1 MKKIYFYL
9 FVISS
14 FTIQAVFSQG
24 ANCASSD
31 AFCAGGSS
39 LTFQNSTGTTTETG
53 IDYECLGSQPNPAWF
68 YMQIGISG
76 NINFQISQATNG
88 GNPIDVDY
96 IVWGPFATPSCGAAN
111 LNPATSVSC
120 SFSAAAVENFTL
132 PNAQVGQIYVVLL
145 TNYSG
150 QAGNITVTQTNAGQP
165 GAGATDCNIV
175 CPLSLDDQ
183 VICVGGQAILTAT
196 ISGATSYV
204 WTGPSGPIPGNNQS
218 ITVTQPGTYT
228 VVVNKPGC
236 VANAT
241 TSADVS
247 YYAAPP
253 INPPV
258 NLQQCSNLPTFNLN
272 DATAN
277 IFNGTG
283 LNPGD
288 FEVYFH
294 TTQNGAQ
301 NIDNSIPNPA
311 VYTPGGTGGTVYI
324 SVTDNGPTS
333 SGCISVFSF
342 TVGFDTCT
350 ATPNPPPTLT
360 LCESSLGSG
369 TAVFNFAPQTPIVLG
384 TNSAAD
390 YTVTY
395 HLTQNDAD
403 NDTGAIGPN
412 NVVGTNG
419 QTIYVRLE
427 ENANPLTYGTTTF
440 QLEVNALPTATIS
453 GSTTICSGTDAV
465 ITFNGTPNA
474 TVTYTVDGGANET
487 IVLDA
492 TGTNS
497 ITTPALTTNSTYTLV
512 SVINTATTCGRLV
525 SGSATVTVRQLPTA
539 TVSGTTAVCQNAT
552 APLITFTGANGS
564 APYTFNYTINNV
576 AQPPLTTVSGNSA
589 TVTVPTNVVGSFAYT
604 LVSVESSGTPACS
617 QNQTGT
623 ATVTVNP
630 LPTATISGTI
640 SVCLNDPEPQV
651 VITGANGTAP
661 YTFTYTLNG
670 GLPVTTL
677 SSGNSLIINV
687 PTTATGTFTYD
698 LISVQDASATTCS
711 QTLTGSATVTI
722 NSAPTIF
729 TPSDYVVCDDSYN
742 NDGFY
747 CGFDL
752 TTKINEITGGDP
764 NIVVEFFETSTSGS
778 PIASPY
784 CNIDPG
790 LQTIYVRAYNTGSPS
805 CFSTTT
811 FNLIVNPLPLANPV
825 ISNYE
830 LCDYTNPGDGVEV
843 FTLNSKDTEIA
854 NGQSNVSIA
863 YYESLSDAQT
873 QTGAL
878 PNLYPNTSSPQE
890 IWIVIT
896 NTVTGCNSISSFF
909 LVVNPLPVAVTP
921 DPIFQCSNGV
931 SNQAIFDLTV
941 NESVSTG
948 GATGVVVTY
957 HNSLAEAQNELSPLN
972 ALSYLGTDNE
982 TVYIRIED
990 INTGCY
996 SITTQLLR
1004 VTLGPLALTPPAL
1017 HYCDPNNDGFGVF
1030 NLEDA
1035 TLAIQGGSLQTGVSV
1050 TYHET
1055 PTDALI
1061 GGNPLTSPYENIN
1074 DWNQTIYVRVFYT
1087 LTGCANYV
1095 ELELIVD
1102 PTPEA
1107 TEPNDYELCDYT
1119 GAVGFESFDLTT
1131 TVPQILGSIDPLTH
1145 TVTFHT
1151 SLGDAQNDT
1160 GAITSVTGYVS
1171 ATATLYVRVENNNT
1185 GCFDIVTLELI
1196 VNPLPNSSQP
1206 NYPQYTLCDYNGAVG
1221 FEVFNL
1227 ADQVDDILLGQTG
1240 MTVSFYPSLNDAQN
1254 NTNEITNLQYQNQD
1268 IYVQTLGIRITNSTT
1283 GCYVISTMD
1292 IRVVPLPTP
1301 IPPTQPYTICDD
1313 NQDGYAG
1320 FDLNTLTTDI
1330 LQGAPYI
1337 ITYHETFTDAETGSS
1352 AIDTTVLYDNL
1363 YAFTQT
1369 LYVRAVD
1376 PNTGCV
1382 TVMPIVLRVNP
1393 SPIAPINLDNIE
1405 VCDQDNNTQNATTGV
1420 DLTVRTAD
1428 VLAQQPL
1435 AASNYTV
1442 TYYTSS
1448 TAAQQGTSPI
1458 IPATNYVTTSQKIW
1472 VRVEDNN
1479 TGCYNIGSFDI
1490 IVNIPL
1496 LLTTPTPLSLC
1507 DDDANPNDQFH
1518 SFDLTVR
1525 DVMITQGLSGYTV
1538 TYYST
1543 YALAQVGGASDI
1555 ADFTN
1560 YTNVQ
1565 PAVQTLGVRV
1575 TSAAGCYSVTT
1586 LDIRVLPIPTP
1597 NTNPPSLGAQCDYNN
1612 PGDMLEYFDLTVNA
1626 AYILNNDPN
1635 LTLEY
1640 YNSQADAINQVNP
1653 IINPS
1658 NALVGDVDPN
1668 EQSVWIR
1675 VENNRVDYL
1684 GNNCYVLVEQ
1694 PLTVNALPTVAT
1706 IADYQICEA
1715 DPSGVND
1722 GFEVFDLT
1730 SQITALMANNPTP
1743 PTYTVRFYEDAAL
1756 TIPIN
1761 TPAAY
1766 TNLTNPQTIYVQIT
1780 NDVTTCR
1787 SVVGQ
1792 FNILVNPKP
1801 TINIVMA
1808 DMLEC
1813 DYDGVNDGLM
1823 LYTQNPT
1830 NAQPSLAGYV
1840 DDILGAGQT
1849 APTYLVEFYFNS
1861 QADADAGNS
1870 ANALTNL
1877 DTYQVQTGTYWIRV
1891 TNTVTGCYQLDS
1903 FDVVIEQL
1911 AEPVITSNTGSNI
1924 ACVNWNQT
1932 IVNNNLILDSGIT
1945 APNYTFNW
1953 YADGNLITGA
1963 NSSTYAV
1970 TDINADS
1977 VTYTVEA
1984 VSVNPPLLGCVSVIT
1999 AASTFEVVRSGA
2011 AANITYTVTNAFA
2024 ENQIITVTNDGYG
2037 VYEYSLDDGPRQASN
2052 VFENVSL
2059 GSHTIYVWDVRSPDG
2074 YSCGVVSIDNVQV
2087 IDYPR
2092 YFTPNGDGFHDT
2104 WNVTGLQNFDIVT
2117 KIYIFDRYG
2126 KLLKQL
2132 SSSGDGWD
2140 GTYNGQPLPSTDY
2153 WFTVDY
2159 PENGVM
2165 KQFKAHFSLKR

>member
-1 MKKIYFYL
+1 MLIEYIPSLSVGTPTPLVQCEAPFDLTQNASVILNGLSNTLTYHHSLAEAQQLASPISNVTNYNGTDGEIIY
-9 FVISS
+9 V
-14 FTIQAVFSQG
+14 
-24 ANCASSD
+24 
-31 AFCAGGSS
+31 
-39 LTFQNSTGTTTETG
+39 
-53 IDYECLGSQPNPAWF
+53 
-68 YMQIGISG
+68 
-76 NINFQISQATNG
+76 
-88 GNPIDVDY
+88 
-96 IVWGPFATPSCGAAN
+96 
-111 LNPATSVSC
+111 
-120 SFSAAAVENFTL
+120 AVEDDNTGCIVITQFPL
-132 PNAQVGQIYVVLL
+132 QIDTALC
-145 TNYSG
+145 
-150 QAGNITVTQTNAGQP
+150 
-165 GAGATDCNIV
+165 AT
-175 CPLSLDDQ
+175 
-183 VICVGGQAILTAT
+183 
-196 ISGATSYV
+196 
-204 WTGPSGPIPGNNQS
+204 GPIPQTPPNL
-218 ITVTQPGTYT
+218 
-228 VVVNKPGC
+228 
-236 VANAT
+236 
-241 TSADVS
+241 VS
-247 YYAAPP
+247 
-253 INPPV
+253 
-258 NLQQCSNLPTFNLN
+258 
-272 DATAN
+272 
-277 IFNGTG
+277 
-283 LNPGD
+283 
-288 FEVYFH
+288 
-294 TTQNGAQ
+294 
-301 NIDNSIPNPA
+301 
-311 VYTPGGTGGTVYI
+311 
-324 SVTDNGPTS
+324 
-333 SGCISVFSF
+333 
-342 TVGFDTCT
+342 
-350 ATPNPPPTLT
+350 
-360 LCESSLGSG
+360 CESSFGSG
-369 TAVFNFAPQTPIVLG
+369 SAIFNLTPQTPIVLG
-384 TNSAAD
+384 TNYPAAD

-395 HLTQNDAD
+395 YTSQSAADAGVSPIIPA
-403 NDTGAIGPN
+403 NAFTG
-412 NVVGTNG
+412 VNG

-427 ENANPLTYGTTTF
+427 DNADPTSFGTTSF
-440 QLEVNALPTATIS
+440 QLV
-453 GSTTICSGTDAV
+453 
-465 ITFNGTPNA
+465 
-474 TVTYTVDGGANET
+474 
-487 IVLDA
+487 
-492 TGTNS
+492 
-497 ITTPALTTNSTYTLV
+497 
-512 SVINTATTCGRLV
+512 
-525 SGSATVTVRQLPTA
+525 
-539 TVSGTTAVCQNAT
+539 
-552 APLITFTGANGS
+552 
-564 APYTFNYTINNV
+564 
-576 AQPPLTTVSGNSA
+576 
-589 TVTVPTNVVGSFAYT
+589 
-604 LVSVESSGTPACS
+604 
-617 QNQTGT
+617 
-623 ATVTVNP
+623 VNP
-630 LPTATISGTI
+630 LPTASVSISPAA
-640 SVCLNDPEPQV
+640 VCLNETA
-651 VITGANGTAP
+651 VITFSGTPDAEVTYSIDSNSAQTVTLNAAGTASVA
-661 YTFTYTLNG
+661 TA
-670 GLPVTTL
+670 PVTAPSTC
-677 SSGNSLIINV
+677 N
-687 PTTATGTFTYD
+687 
-698 LISVQDASATTCS
+698 LISVLNPATGCS
-711 QTLTGSATVTI
+711 QTQTGSATVTI
-722 NSAPTIF
+722 NSAPTIN
-729 TPSDYVVCDDSYN
+729 TPTDYVVCDDSYN

-752 TTKINEITGGDP
+752 STKIAEITGGDP
-764 NIVVEFFETSTSGS
+764 NITVEFFETSTSGS
-778 PIASPY
+778 AIASPY

-790 LQTIYVRAYNTGSPS
+790 LQTIYVRAYNNGSPA

-830 LCDYTNPGDGVEV
+830 LCDYTNPGDGVEI
-843 FTLNSKDTEIA
+843 FTLNSKDAEIA
-854 NGQSNVSIA
+854 NGQGNVSIA

-878 PNLYPNTSSPQE
+878 PNLYPNISSPQE

-941 NESVSTG
+941 NETVSTG
-948 GATGVVVTY
+948 GAGGVVVTY
-957 HNSLAEAQNELSPLN
+957 HNSLAEAQNELGALD

-982 TVYIRIED
+982 TVYIRIEN
-990 INTGCY
+990 ITTGCF

-1004 VTLGPLALTPPAL
+1004 VTQGPLALTPPAL

-1035 TLAIQGGSLQTGVSV
+1035 TLAIQGGSAQTGVSV

-1107 TEPNDYELCDYT
+1107 TEPDDYELCDYT

-1131 TVPQILGSIDPLTH
+1131 TVPQILGSIDPSTH

-1151 SLGDAQNDT
+1151 SLGDAQGDI
-1160 GAITSVTGYVS
+1160 GAIGNIIGYVT
-1171 ATATLYVRVENNNT
+1171 ATTTLYVRVENNNT
-1185 GCFDIVTLELI
+1185 GCFDIVTLDLI
-1196 VNPLPNSSQP
+1196 VNPLPNATQP

-1227 ADQVDDILLGQTG
+1227 ADQVDNILLGQTG
-1240 MTVSFYPSLNDAQN
+1240 MAVSFYPSLNDAQN
-1254 NTNEITNLQYQNQD
+1254 NTNEITTLQYQNQD
-1268 IYVQTLGIRITNSTT
+1268 IYVQTLGIRITNSIT

-1313 NQDGYAG
+1313 NQDGFAG

-1405 VCDQDNNTQNATTGV
+1405 VCDQDNNTQNAVTGV

-1479 TGCYNIGSFDI
+1479 TGCYNIGSFDVI
-1490 IVNIPL
+1490 INIPL

-1507 DDDANPNDQFH
+1507 DDDANPNNQFH

-1560 YTNVQ
+1560 YTNTQ

-1597 NTNPPSLGAQCDYNN
+1597 NTNPPSLGVQCDYNN
-1612 PGDMLEYFDLTVNA
+1612 PGDMLEYFNLTVNA

-1653 IINPS
+1653 ILSPT

-1694 PLTVNALPTVAT
+1694 PLTVNPLPTVAA

-1761 TPAAY
+1761 NPTTY

-1780 NDVTTCR
+1780 NDATTCR

-1840 DDILGAGQT
+1840 DDILGAAQT
-1849 APTYLVEFYFNS
+1849 APTFIVEFYYNS
-1861 QADADAGNS
+1861 QADAEAGNS

-1903 FDVVIEQL
+1903 FDVVIEKL

-1932 IVNNNLILDSGIT
+1932 AVNNNLILDSGIT

-1953 YADGNLITGA
+1953 YADGNLIPGA
-1963 NSSTYAV
+1963 NSATYPV

-1999 AASTFEVVRSGA
+1999 AASTFEVVRSGS
-2011 AANITYTVTNAFA
+2011 AANITYTVTNAFE

-2037 VYEYSLDDGPRQASN
+2037 IYEYSLDDGPRQASN

-2074 YSCGVVSIDNVQV
+2074 YSCGVVSIENVQV

-2092 YFTPNGDGFHDT
+2092 YFTPNGDGFHET
-2104 WNVTGLQNFDIVT
+2104 WNVTGLQNFDAIT

-2132 SSSGDGWD
+2132 SASGDGWD

>member
-1 MKKIYFYL
+1 MKRALLIFFFLLVSIDSLAQPITVNNNTYTVPQLVQDVLFGSNGPNSSCVGTVSNITWSTGSGSSSGPGFGSSNGIAYFQNTNPNFPLSGGVILSTGNAMSAPGPNTSTLSDGNNAWLGDNDL
-9 FVISS
+9 FNYITGLGIDPFLTDYNNATVLEFDFTPLTNQMSFDFLFASEEYGTFQCSYSDSFAFFLTNVTAGTAPVNLALIPSTTTPISVVTIRDDANNNSCTSENPSYFGVFNGGANAATAATNFNGETVLMTATSAVIPNNVYHIKLVIADRNDTSYDSAVFLGAGS
-14 FTIQAVFSQG
+14 FDIGSADIVGTGQFDGLPDLSGTNAVCGSETVTIQA
-24 ANCASSD
+24 
-31 AFCAGGSS
+31 
-39 LTFQNSTGTTTETG
+39 GT
-53 IDYECLGSQPNPAWF
+53 S
-68 YMQIGISG
+68 
-76 NINFQISQATNG
+76 
-88 GNPIDVDY
+88 PI
-96 IVWGPFATPSCGAAN
+96 
-111 LNPATSVSC
+111 L
-120 SFSAAAVENFTL
+120 
-132 PNAQVGQIYVVLL
+132 
-145 TNYSG
+145 
-150 QAGNITVTQTNAGQP
+150 
-165 GAGATDCNIV
+165 GAT
-175 CPLSLDDQ
+175 
-183 VICVGGQAILTAT
+183 
-196 ISGATSYV
+196 YE
-204 WTGPSGPIPGNNQS
+204 WT
-218 ITVTQPGTYT
+218 
-228 VVVNKPGC
+228 
-236 VANAT
+236 
-241 TSADVS
+241 
-247 YYAAPP
+247 
-253 INPPV
+253 
-258 NLQQCSNLPTFNLN
+258 
-272 DATAN
+272 
-277 IFNGTG
+277 
-283 LNPGD
+283 
-288 FEVYFH
+288 
-294 TTQNGAQ
+294 
-301 NIDNSIPNPA
+301 IDNSVIPGANS
-311 VYTPGGTGGTVYI
+311 YTYTITDEGNYC
-324 SVTDNGPTS
+324 VTITYP
-333 SGCISVFSF
+333 SGCEQTDCMLVEYIPSLPI
-342 TVGFDTCT
+342 G
-350 ATPNPPPTLT
+350 TPNPLVECTAPFDLTENATLILNGLSNSLSYHHSLVDAQELAAPILNPSNYNGVDGEVIYVALEDDTTGCIVITQFPLQIDPALCITGPVPQTPPNLVS
-360 LCESSLGSG
+360 CESSFGSG
-369 TAVFNFAPQTPIVLG
+369 SATFNFTPQTPIVLG
-384 TNSAAD
+384 TNYAATD

-395 HLTQNDAD
+395 YTSQSAA
-403 NDTGAIGPN
+403 DTGVGPIIPAN
-412 NVVGTNG
+412 AFLGTNG

-427 ENANPLTYGTTTF
+427 DNVDPTSFGTTSF
-440 QLEVNALPTATIS
+440 QL
-453 GSTTICSGTDAV
+453 
-465 ITFNGTPNA
+465 
-474 TVTYTVDGGANET
+474 
-487 IVLDA
+487 
-492 TGTNS
+492 
-497 ITTPALTTNSTYTLV
+497 
-512 SVINTATTCGRLV
+512 
-525 SGSATVTVRQLPTA
+525 
-539 TVSGTTAVCQNAT
+539 
-552 APLITFTGANGS
+552 
-564 APYTFNYTINNV
+564 
-576 AQPPLTTVSGNSA
+576 
-589 TVTVPTNVVGSFAYT
+589 
-604 LVSVESSGTPACS
+604 
-617 QNQTGT
+617 
-623 ATVTVNP
+623 TVNP
-630 LPTATISGTI
+630 LPTASVAISPAA
-640 SVCLNDPEPQV
+640 VCLNETA
-651 VITGANGTAP
+651 VITFSGTPNAEV
-661 YTFTYTLNG
+661 TYSIDSNPAQTITLNG
-670 GLPVTTL
+670 AGTASISTAPITAPSTCNL
-677 SSGNSLIINV
+677 INV
-687 PTTATGTFTYD
+687 LNP
-698 LISVQDASATTCS
+698 ATTCS

-2074 YSCGVVSIDNVQV
+2074 YSCGMVSIDNVQV

-2092 YFTPNGDGFHDT
+2092 YFTPNGDGFHDK
-2104 WNVTGLQNFDIVT
+2104 WNVTGLFNYANTT
-2117 KIYIFDRYG
+2117 KIYIFDRFG
-2126 KLLKQL
+2126 KLIKQI
-2132 SSSGDGWD
+2132 SSAGDGWD
-2140 GTYNGQPLPSTDY
+2140 GTYNGQLLPATDY

-2159 PENGVM
+2159 PEQGTM